1 MNVPGGTSAIDR
13 SDVFETT
20 LLTSFLAVER
30 TGGFTAAAKDLA
42 LRQSTVSGHVARL
55 ERQTGRLLFRR
66 DTHAVALTPDGEA
79 MVRFAREILAA
90 QGQAAAWFTD
100 AGLAGHIRFGASE
113 DIVATGLPDI
123 LLDFRTAFPAVDLD
137 LRVGLTM
144 ELREE
149 VRSNRLDLAL
159 VKRRPTEDVG
169 DLVFR
174 DPLVWAGRPGAE
186 IVPGAPVHLV
196 TYPGTSITRD
206 AAIVA
211 LEGAGLPYRITCV
224 SASQQGIRAAVH
236 AGLGVTV
243 HPGSILPAGLEP
255 ISGLPDP
262 GPTEFT
268 LVSRAGPPSVAMS
281 ELVTAIRTGAD
292 RIQRGRLSAP

>member
-1 MNVPGGTSAIDR
+1 
-13 SDVFETT
+13 VFETA

-30 TGGFTAAAKDLA
+30 TGGFTAAAKDLGI
-42 LRQSTVSGHVARL
+42 RQSTVSGHVARL

-79 MVRFAREILAA
+79 MMRFAREILAA
-90 QGQAAAWFTD
+90 QGQAEAYFTD
-100 AGLAGHIRFGASE
+100 TGLTGHIRFGASE

-123 LLDFRTAFPAVDLD
+123 LLDFRNAYPAVDLD
-137 LRVGLTM
+137 LRVGLTA

-174 DPLVWAGRPGAE
+174 DPLVWAGRAGE
-186 IVPGAPVHLV
+186 ELVPGAPIHLV

-206 AAIVA
+206 AAVAA

-224 SASQQGIRAAVH
+224 SASQQGIRAAVA

-243 HPGSILPAGLEP
+243 HPGSILPSGLVP
-255 ISGLPDP
+255 IEGLPDP
-262 GPTEFT
+262 GVTEFT

-281 ELVTAIRTGAD
+281 ELITAIRVGAGRIVDGRWSASD
-292 RIQRGRLSAP
+292 RS